1 MTTPSSTPPSEKRQA
16 GAPAVT
22 QGSATDL
29 AQLRT
34 IMASDRT
41 LMAWTRTA
49 LAQLSFSFTI
59 YKVLEG
65 LQEKGRG
72 AVHPHAPQAAGLFL
86 AGMGV
91 LSMMLGGV
99 QYALTTRQLLKI
111 GTFPLF
117 FRAPAIMGMLMFLIG
132 VVLFFGIATRMF

>member
-1 MTTPSSTPPSEKRQA
+1 MTSATPPAEAQA
-16 GAPAVT
+16 APII

-65 LQEKGRG
+65 LQERGRPL
-72 AVHPHAPQAAGLFL
+72 HPHAPQAAGLFL
-86 AGMGV
+86 AGMGI
-91 LSMMLGGV
+91 LSMLLGGV

-111 GTFPLF
+111 HTFPLF
-117 FRAPAIMGMLMFLIG
+117 FRAPAIMGTLMFLIG
-132 VVLFFGIATRMF
+132 VFLFVGIAARMF